1 MKFLLVKIDYKNI
14 EKKAELQQKQ
24 IVLSFSIRHSMKVR
38 TVFSTVESLQN
49 RLKNAGKSNRIA
61 FVPTMGALHQGHIE
75 LVKQALDLSET
86 VIVSIFVNPTQFNSK
101 EDLQNYPRT
110 LENDLKLLEMA
121 GDVIVFAPTVEEMYP
136 STFKTIDVELGELA
150 NVMEGKFRPGHFSG
164 VMNVVHRFFEI
175 VQPTFALFGE
185 KDFQQLAVIRRMVE
199 QLKLDVQI
207 VPCET
212 IRETSGL
219 ARSSRNQR
227 LNSEELED
235 ALIIIQSMR
244 FAQSIVEQYSP
255 QEVAEKTIDYFNKG
269 KLRLEYLEIVN
280 PVSLQSINEW
290 TLGAR
295 ICIAAY
301 CGEVRL
307 IDNMELIK

>member
-1 MKFLLVKIDYKNI
+1 MIKIDYKNI

-38 TVFSTVESLQN
+38 TVFSTVESLQI
-49 RLKNAGKSNRIA
+49 RLKNAGKSNGIA

-75 LVKQALDLSET
+75 LVKQALNLSET
-86 VIVSIFVNPTQFNSK
+86 VVVSIFVNPTQFNSK

-110 LENDLKLLEMA
+110 LENDLKLLEMT
-121 GDVIVFAPTVEEMYP
+121 GDVIVFAPNVEEMYP
-136 STFKTIDVELGELA
+136 ATFKTIDVELGELA

-164 VMNVVHRFFEI
+164 VMNVVHRLFEI

-227 LNSEELED
+227 LNPEELED

-244 FAQSIVEQYSP
+244 FAQSLVEQCTP
-255 QEVAEKTIDYFNKG
+255 QEVAEKTTDYFNKG
-269 KLRLEYLEIVN
+269 KLRLEYLEIVD
-280 PVSLQSINEW
+280 PRSLQSINEW
-290 TLGAR
+290 TSGAR

-301 CGEVRL
+301 CNEVRL